1 MSCGTAVL
9 RYVQG
14 VRVRV
19 YPDAVQSMDAAD
31 GTTGSPM
38 TDLTGLFGAEQDHTW
53 SNNPAYQKLTEKGAD
68 KGCS

>member
-1 MSCGTAVL
+1 
-9 RYVQG
+9 
-14 VRVRV
+14 VRV